1 MPTHVSSNMQHNVS
15 IQGNPSGTGQFPFGI
30 WEPVNQHKVLSTEV
44 TTELLENMEIDY
56 NETRAT
62 CMSMKG
68 SPIVQPLQALN
79 AIYSMTI
86 FKMESC
92 VTQRCT
98 KRVEDLVPSVVHCG
112 PLITHLCQH
121 RA

>member
-1 MPTHVSSNMQHNVS
+1 MPTHVSSNIMCPFREILLELGS
-15 IQGNPSGTGQFPFGI
+15 FLLETGR
-30 WEPVNQHKVLSTEV
+30 PVNQHKVLSIEV

-56 NETRAT
+56 NETQAT

-98 KRVEDLVPSVVHCG
+98 KCVEDLVPSAVHCG

-121 RA
+121 RT